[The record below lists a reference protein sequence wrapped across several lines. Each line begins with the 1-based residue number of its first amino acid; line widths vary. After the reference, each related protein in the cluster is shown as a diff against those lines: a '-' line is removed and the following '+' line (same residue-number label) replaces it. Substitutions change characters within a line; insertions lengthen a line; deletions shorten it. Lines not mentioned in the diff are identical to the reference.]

1 MKNLSFSTWILLLL
15 LYTALTS
22 VLFVSC
28 AWEEGSEECHGGDW
42 NIPFPNV
49 MLGTHATGNDLLQDL
64 QKKAF
69 LVDALSAQALSHP
82 DFPISKDRS
91 EVAIVVLSLRDMEF
105 TKNELVTLDD
115 IIERGK
121 KCGLLPCPPEVAV
134 QIRLQF
140 AEQPDRSDNEFLSE
154 FFVAT
159 EAINVYS
166 DGIPRIF
173 NIVRDDTSPH
183 QKTGIGLWIISSKL
197 SDALDKNQ
205 DRLFDPS
212 NPRNRFAFIYP
223 LDPLPEEKDNTG

>member
-1 MKNLSFSTWILLLL
+1 MKNLTFSIETLLL
-15 LYTALTS
+15 LYTILTS
-22 VLFVSC
+22 ALLVSC
-28 AWEEGSEECHGGDW
+28 AWEEGSEECHGKDW

-49 MLGTHATGNDLLQDL
+49 MLRTHATGNDLLQDL

-82 DFPISKDRS
+82 DFPIAKDKG

-105 TKNELVTLDD
+105 AKNELVTLDD

-121 KCGLLPCPPEVAV
+121 KCGLLPCSPEVAV

-140 AEQPDRSDNEFLSE
+140 TEQPDQSDNEFLSE

-159 EAINVYS
+159 EAITVYP
-166 DGIPRIF
+166 DGVPRIF

-183 QKTGIGLWIISSKL
+183 QKTGIGLWIISSRL
-197 SDALDKNQ
+197 SDTMNKNE
-205 DRLFDPS
+205 DRLFNPS

-223 LDPLPEEKDNTG
+223 LDPLPETEDNAG